1 MAKANDGQTLREYG
15 SRKKRVKRNRRIIIG
30 LLFIILLVVGGF
42 YLFSLY
48 NRDYQNYEVVK
59 TTEITGENAV
69 GFLDYGNAVVK
80 YSKDGAVAISKDG
93 ELLWNG
99 SYQMSEPI
107 ADICEK
113 YVVIADKG
121 GKSIHIFN
129 NKGKAGNF
137 STNYDI
143 IKVEVAAQ
151 GVVAVLMEN
160 GDDNHII
167 LYDVDGTI
175 LGEKYTTVSGA
186 GYPMDISLSMNG
198 EKLAVSYLSVNKG
211 KLISTVAFFNFGE
224 VGKNYTDRFVGGYK
238 FEDRIIPRVV
248 FLNNDT
254 VCAYKDNG
262 FILCAIPEIPKIL
275 HEETLEG
282 NIKSIVHND
291 KYTGV
296 VMEAE
301 ETKPQKLLL
310 YDLSGKKL
318 LDKSLDFDYDKIV
331 LSENEIIL
339 HNHISCLILK
349 LNGNDK
355 FRYTFEGNIAAFYP
369 INDLDRYFLVNE
381 DSVSQI
387 ALVE

>member
-15 SRKKRVKRNRRIIIG
+15 NRKKRVKRNRRIIIG
-30 LLFIILLVVGGF
+30 ILLVALLAGGGF
-42 YLFSLY
+42 YLISLY
-48 NRDYQNYEVVK
+48 NRDYQSYEVIK

-69 GFLDYGNAVVK
+69 GFLNYNNSVVK

-99 SYQMSEPI
+99 SYQMSEPV
-107 ADICEK
+107 ADVCEK

-121 GKSIHIFN
+121 GKSVYIFN

-137 STNYDI
+137 STDYDI
-143 IKVEVAAQ
+143 IKVEVARQ
-151 GVVAVLMEN
+151 GVVAALMEDE
-160 GDDNHII
+160 DDNYII
-167 LYDVDGTI
+167 LYDVDGTV
-175 LGEKYTTVSGA
+175 LGVKHTSVKED
-186 GYPMDISLSMNG
+186 GYPMDISLSNNG

-211 KLISTVAFFNFGE
+211 KLITTLAFFNFGE
-224 VGKNYTDRFVGGYK
+224 VGKNYTDRFVGGYE
-238 FEDRIIPRVV
+238 FEDRIIPRVT

-254 VCAYKDNG
+254 VCAFKENG
-262 FILCAIPEIPKIL
+262 FILYAIPEIPKIR
-275 HEETLEG
+275 HEETLES
-282 NIKSIVHND
+282 NIKSIVHNE

-310 YDLSGKKL
+310 YDLNGNKL
-318 LDKSLDFDYDKIV
+318 LDKALDFDYDKLV

-339 HNHISCLILK
+339 HNNISCLILK

-369 INDLDRYFLVNE
+369 INELDRYFLVSENR
-381 DSVSQI
+381 VSQI